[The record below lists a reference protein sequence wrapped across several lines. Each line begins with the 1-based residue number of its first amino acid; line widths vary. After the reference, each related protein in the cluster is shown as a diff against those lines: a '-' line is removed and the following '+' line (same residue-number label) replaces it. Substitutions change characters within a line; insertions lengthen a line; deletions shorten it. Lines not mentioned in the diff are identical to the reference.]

1 MTMVS
6 SSKGESQRRP
16 GRSLPGHQ
24 ASSRERNGSAIP
36 RTATRPAK
44 KKDAP
49 FHLALSASLAELL
62 DEGGK
67 TDHRFRQLLYDFSTL
82 GASLEVARAYLASQL
97 GISPPQ
103 YNIAMIVANHQNT
116 GGISVTDV
124 ARRLH
129 VSTAF
134 ITLEAG
140 SMEQAGI
147 VEKKPNPKD
156 RRGVFLRLTRRGE
169 SLVESIGPE
178 RQRVND
184 HLFGSLTAK
193 DFRRLSETLSSLLDD
208 FAYTVRLIKSA
219 RNDRSPGLSVRGE
232 LDALRETARKAA
244 FEIG

>member
-1 MTMVS
+1 MTDALIAGALAHGVRGSSMQAWDELTRGQLDALASYAVS
-6 SSKGESQRRP
+6 LESGDMLPEKEIRP
-16 GRSLPGHQ
+16 G
-24 ASSRERNGSAIP
+24 
-36 RTATRPAK
+36 K

-124 ARRLH
+124 AKRLH

-140 SMEQAGI
+140 SLEQAGLI
-147 VEKKPNPKD
+147 EKKPNPKD
-156 RRGVFLRLTRRGE
+156 RRGIFLQPLA
-169 SLVESIGPE
+169 I
-178 RQRVND
+178 
-184 HLFGSLTAK
+184 
-193 DFRRLSETLSSLLDD
+193 
-208 FAYTVRLIKSA
+208 
-219 RNDRSPGLSVRGE
+219 
-232 LDALRETARKAA
+232 
-244 FEIG
+244 

>member
-1 MTMVS
+1 MVS
-6 SSKGESQRRP
+6 SSKGESKRRS
-16 GRSLPGHQ
+16 GSHLPERALPRH
-24 ASSRERNGSAIP
+24 RNGSVIP
-36 RTATRPAK
+36 GTNSRPAK
-44 KKDAP
+44 SKDLQ
-49 FHLALSASLAELL
+49 FHLALSASLVELL
-62 DEGGK
+62 DDGGK

-140 SMEQAGI
+140 TLEQAGLI
-147 VEKKPNPKD
+147 EKKPNPKD

-169 SLVESIGPE
+169 LLVERIGPE

-184 HLFGSLTAK
+184 HLFGSLSAK

-208 FAYTVRLIKSA
+208 FAYTVRLLKSA
-219 RNDRSPGLSVRGE
+219 RSERSPGLVPRGK
-232 LDALRETARKAA
+232 LDAVRETAPKAA
-244 FEIG
+244 FDIG

>member
-1 MTMVS
+1 MAS
-6 SSKGESQRRP
+6 PSNAGRKRRP
-16 GRSLPGHQ
+16 ASGLPEQ
-24 ASSRERNGSAIP
+24 RALSRE
-36 RTATRPAK
+36 K
-44 KKDAP
+44 KGVP
-49 FHLALSASLAELL
+49 FHLALSASLVELL

-82 GASLEVARAYLASQL
+82 GASLEVARAYLASRL

-140 SMEQAGI
+140 GLEQAGL

-156 RRGVFLRLTRRGE
+156 RRGIFLRLTRRGE
-169 SLVESIGPE
+169 ALVERIGPE

-184 HLFGSLTAK
+184 HLFGSLSAK

-208 FAYTVRLIKSA
+208 FAYTVRLLKSA
-219 RNDRSPGLSVRGE
+219 RGETAPGLLARGE
-232 LDALRETARKAA
+232 LDLLRGTAPKEQ

>member
-1 MTMVS
+1 MSRLVLPPTKSRGKRQLGNSPTRRRVFSGKLKKPTRAETPKS
-6 SSKGESQRRP
+6 S
-16 GRSLPGHQ
+16 
-24 ASSRERNGSAIP
+24 A
-36 RTATRPAK
+36 
-44 KKDAP
+44 
-49 FHLALSASLAELL
+49 FHLALSASLVDLL
-62 DEGGK
+62 DEGGQ

-82 GASLEVARAYLASQL
+82 GASLEVARSYLASQL

-140 SMEQAGI
+140 SLEQAGLI
-147 VEKKPNPKD
+147 EKKPNPKD
-156 RRGVFLRLTRRGE
+156 RRGIFLRLTRRGE
-169 SLVESIGPE
+169 SLVERIGPE

-184 HLFGSLTAK
+184 HLFGSLSAK
-193 DFRRLSETLSSLLDD
+193 DFRRLSETLSSLIDD
-208 FAYTVRLIKSA
+208 FAYTVRLLKSA
-219 RNDRSPGLSVRGE
+219 RTERSPGLSARGE
-232 LDALRETARKAA
+232 IDPLRETATKAQ

>member
-1 MTMVS
+1 MVS
-6 SSKGESQRRP
+6 SSNAGKNRRP
-16 GRSLPGHQ
+16 ANGLPEQ
-24 ASSRERNGSAIP
+24 RTLSRKRKG
-36 RTATRPAK
+36 T
-44 KKDAP
+44 P
-49 FHLALSASLAELL
+49 FRLALSASLVELL

-134 ITLEAG
+134 ITLEARCL
-140 SMEQAGI
+140 EQAGLI
-147 VEKKPNPKD
+147 EKKPNPND
-156 RRGVFLRLTRRGE
+156 RRGIFLRLTRRGE
-169 SLVESIGPE
+169 SLVERIGPE

-184 HLFGSLTAK
+184 HLFGSLSSE
-193 DFRRLSETLSSLLDD
+193 DFRRLSETLSSLIDD
-208 FAYTVRLIKSA
+208 FAYTVRLLKSA
-219 RNDRSPGLSVRGE
+219 RRETLPSPLARGE
-232 LDALRETARKAA
+232 LDLLRGAASKAQ

>member
-1 MTMVS
+1 MVS
-6 SSKGESQRRP
+6 SSKGERKRRP
-16 GRSLPGHQ
+16 VEPLPAHR
-24 ASSRERNGSAIP
+24 ASWRGRNGSAIP
-36 RTATRPAK
+36 GAETRPAK

-49 FHLALSASLAELL
+49 FHLALSASLVELL

-140 SMEQAGI
+140 SLEQAGLI
-147 VEKKPNPKD
+147 EKKPNPKD
-156 RRGVFLRLTRRGE
+156 RRGVFLRLSRRGE

-219 RNDRSPGLSVRGE
+219 RSDRSPALSARGE
-232 LDALRETARKAA
+232 FDALRETAPKAA

>member
-1 MTMVS
+1 MVS
-6 SSKGESQRRP
+6 SSKSERKRRP
-16 GRSLPGHQ
+16 VQPLPAHR
-24 ASSRERNGSAIP
+24 ASWRGRNGSAIP
-36 RTATRPAK
+36 GAETRPAK

-49 FHLALSASLAELL
+49 FHLALSASLVELL

-140 SMEQAGI
+140 SLEQAGLI
-147 VEKKPNPKD
+147 EKKPNPKD
-156 RRGVFLRLTRRGE
+156 RRGVFLRLSRRGE

-219 RNDRSPGLSVRGE
+219 RSDRSPGLSARGE
-232 LDALRETARKAA
+232 FDALRETAPKAA

>member
-1 MTMVS
+1 MVS
-6 SSKGESQRRP
+6 SSNGARKRRSGNGLP
-16 GRSLPGHQ
+16 DRRASLCEVAISSLP
-24 ASSRERNGSAIP
+24 EKK
-36 RTATRPAK
+36 TRAGK
-44 KKDAP
+44 NKDAP
-49 FHLALSASLAELL
+49 FRLALSASLVELL

-82 GASLEVARAYLASQL
+82 GASLEVARAYLAAQL

-140 SMEQAGI
+140 SLEQAGLI
-147 VEKKPNPKD
+147 EKKPNPKD
-156 RRGVFLRLTRRGE
+156 RRGIFLRLTRRGE
-169 SLVESIGPE
+169 SLVERIGPE

-184 HLFGSLTAK
+184 HLFGSLSAK
-193 DFRRLSETLSSLLDD
+193 DFRRLSETLSSLIDD
-208 FAYTVRLIKSA
+208 FAYTVRLLKSA
-219 RNDRSPGLSVRGE
+219 RTERSPGLSALGE
-232 LDALRETARKAA
+232 LNPLRETATKAQ